1 MYFGVLAEN
10 FYSKLTWNYP
20 ADILVLL
27 SRFEWVGN
35 YTTAP
40 LLARTGRLD
49 YLAQFPLPYW
59 VVFRC
64 ESYPGVP
71 HVDVPDLSAMIDL
84 TGLCDSCGEPTCCGL
99 INQYATRWEAC
110 AHDLDVA
117 LWLGEIGVL
126 RQHHGQCVYYAGGRC
141 AIYDR
146 RPLWCRMYVCDRMWQ
161 RARMLFAKGG
171 QGSSRR

>member
-1 MYFGVLAEN
+1 VYFGVLAEN
-10 FYSKLTWNYP
+10 FFSRLTWNYP
-20 ADILVLL
+20 ADILVPL

-35 YTTAP
+35 YTTVP
-40 LLARTGRLD
+40 LLARIGRLD
-49 YLAQFPLPYW
+49 YLTQLPLPYW

-64 ESYPGVP
+64 EGYPGVP

-110 AHDLDVA
+110 AHDLEVA
-117 LWLGEIGVL
+117 LWLGEVGIL
-126 RQHHGQCVYYAGGRC
+126 RQRRGQCVYYAGGRC

-161 RARMLFAKGG
+161 RARSTLCLY
-171 QGSSRR
+171 